1 MFRKIVAGATAV
13 TLVGAAF
20 LVGIAYAQPN
30 NHQLKITANH
40 GAKELMVQESTAA
53 ITNTSTSFINFT
65 ADTITVPAT
74 GSYRIQVRVTGESE
88 CEASSWCTMEILVDG
103 VLTNPKSGSD
113 FAFDSPGGN
122 LWTSNAMQGT
132 SDLIVGTGA
141 ARSVV
146 VDVEWA
152 VVGGGSWR
160 MDDWNVSAE
169 LWKV

>member
-1 MFRKIVAGATAV
+1 MFRKLLIGTTAV
-13 TLVGAAF
+13 ILLGTVFFAGRA
-20 LVGIAYAQPN
+20 VSQTN
-30 NHQLKITANH
+30 NHQLKITANQ
-40 GAKELMVQESTAA
+40 GAKRLMVQESTAA
-53 ITNTSTSFINFT
+53 ITNSSTAFTNFT
-65 ADTITVPAT
+65 ADTITIPAA
-74 GSYRIQVRVTGESE
+74 GQFRVQVSVTGESE
-88 CEASSWCTMEILVDG
+88 CQATSWCSMEILVDG

-132 SDLIVGTGA
+132 SDLIQGTGT

-152 VVGGGSWR
+152 VVGGGTWR

>member
-1 MFRKIVAGATAV
+1 MLRKLLIGVAGFGLLSSVFAAGTA
-13 TLVGAAF
+13 F
-20 LVGIAYAQPN
+20 SQPG
-30 NHQLKITANH
+30 NHQLKLTANG
-40 GAKELMVQESTAA
+40 GAKRLMVQESTAA
-53 ITNTSTSFINFT
+53 ITTSSTAFSNFT
-65 ADTITVPAT
+65 ADTITVPAS
-74 GSYRIQVRVTGESE
+74 GQFRVQVSLTGESE
-88 CEASSWCTMEILVDG
+88 CEATSWCTMEIFVDG

-132 SDLIVGTGA
+132 SDIINGTGV
-141 ARSVV
+141 ARNVL

-152 VVGGGSWR
+152 VVGGGTWR